1 MTTPRLE
8 PKELIALIQRVFA
21 PTSADRR
28 LAILVD
34 LPDERLPDHPDWAAR
49 RAMAAEWAVTLAAHR
64 ETLGM
69 DVSLYAYRHVG
80 TNNGDLPASLVRV
93 TPDSLPAHAGALD
106 TARGEPTE
114 EVVAAHSVIL
124 APTELSAT
132 APLKLL
138 ARTHRFRAA
147 TMPGFASSMI
157 PALRLDYGEV
167 KRRVRIL
174 KVLLDRS
181 SRAELRFEVDGRDTH
196 ELTLDLR
203 HRTGHAS
210 DGALE
215 TPGMAGNL
223 PSGEAYIV
231 PYEGEVAGEPSAT
244 RGVLPVQFGPDVA
257 LFHIEGNRALRV
269 SGEGA
274 AAAEQAAWL
283 EREPAYG
290 NIAELGLGVLADLGV
305 LPVGEI
311 LLDEKLG
318 LHVAFGRSDHFGGQV
333 GAAAFSSPAAVVH
346 IDRVYLPELQPRV
359 VPRCVDLVLD
369 DGTVI
374 ALMRDGRYGDV
385 FSR

>member
-8 PKELIALIQRVFA
+8 PKELLALIQRVFA

-34 LPDERLPDHPDWAAR
+34 LPDERLPDHADWAAR
-49 RAMAAEWAVTLAAHR
+49 RAMAAEWAITLAGHR

-80 TNNGDLPASLVRV
+80 TNSGDLPASLVRV
-93 TPDSLPAHAGALD
+93 APDSLPAHAGALD
-106 TARGEPTE
+106 AARGEPTD
-114 EVVAAHSVIL
+114 EVVGAHSVIL

-174 KVLLDRS
+174 KELLDRS
-181 SRAELRFEVDGRDTH
+181 SRAELRFEVDGRDMH

-215 TPGMAGNL
+215 TPGTAGNL

-244 RGVLPVQFGPDVA
+244 RGVLPVQFGPDLV

-274 AAAEQAAWL
+274 AAAEQSAWL

-359 VPRCVDLVLD
+359 VPCRVDLVLD